1 MKEKRKTE
9 DRKYG
14 LRILRSE
21 GFFLQFWGNGLWGR
35 GVVYLYHMK
44 ANRQPE

>member
-21 GFFLQFWGNGLWGR
+21 GFFLQFWEMVCGEEEWFTSIT
-35 GVVYLYHMK
+35 
-44 ANRQPE
+44 